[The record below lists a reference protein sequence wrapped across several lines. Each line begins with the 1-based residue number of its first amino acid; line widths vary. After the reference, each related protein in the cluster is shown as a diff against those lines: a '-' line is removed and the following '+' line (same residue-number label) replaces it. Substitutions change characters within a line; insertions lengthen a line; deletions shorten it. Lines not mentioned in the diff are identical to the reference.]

1 MKPKNSENLE
11 ESIKK
16 KPTSRKE
23 KSTDQTWKK
32 FWNLFGNLFGK
43 KSKKSFGAM
52 ISHLTEIYEKEGF
65 ISVYEKKML
74 RNIATFGDKKVA
86 SIMTPRSDIIAV
98 KDTANLEEI
107 RSVITNDGH
116 TRIPV
121 YQGSFDHVIGFLH
134 SKDLAKFICDDGKDF
149 AISRIIR
156 KIIFVPGSMKLM
168 ALLLKM
174 RSARIHIAIVLDEF
188 GGVDGIISIENLVEE
203 IIGEIED
210 EHDIPLESAFFQV
223 KKLGS
228 NLFSI
233 GGRVEIEKLEEIL
246 NKKIANDG
254 EFQTVGGFVMAM
266 FGRVPENG
274 EVIEKFGA
282 EFKVLAAESRVVK
295 MIEVRLINY
304 FS

>member
-32 FWNLFGNLFGK
+32 FWNLFGSLFGK

>member
-121 YQGSFDHVIGFLH
+121 YQGSFDHVIGFIH